1 MNSFHAKS
9 CDKIGD
15 GLKPFL
21 ISEDGI
27 VEGFY
32 NIEKKILAVQ
42 FHMENKGV
50 SEDLTD
56 QIMNK
61 FMNL

>member
-1 MNSFHAKS
+1 MNSLHAKS

-15 GLKPFL
+15 ELKPFL

-32 NIEKKILAVQ
+32 NIEKKIVGVQ
-42 FHMENKGV
+42 FHGKQRGIRGFDRSNNE
-50 SEDLTD
+50 
-56 QIMNK
+56 
-61 FMNL
+61 